1 MDIAFQMPK
10 NKSAAIKVIGVGG
23 GGSNAVNYMAEQ
35 GINGVDFI
43 IANTDAQALNKSG
56 IPVKIQLGQN
66 ITEGLGAGANP
77 EVGEKAAL
85 ESLEEIKNILNTD
98 TKMVFITAGMGGGTG
113 TGAAPIIAK
122 QAKDMGILTVGIC
135 TAPFSFEGRKRLEQA
150 NAGIERLRNSVD
162 SLIVINND
170 KLRELFGNLSYKNAF
185 AKADEVLATAAKGVA
200 EVITKDYSVN
210 IDLEDVRTVLGN
222 SGTAIMGTGVA
233 SGSEKAKK
241 AIEMALD
248 SPLLNDNKITGAK
261 NVLLLIVSGEDEV
274 TMDEICII
282 NDYIQNE
289 AGHDANIIMGMGDD
303 TELGENISVTIVATG
318 FPKDQQALNE
328 QNKQPIVHRLE
339 EADIAEHKAIKINE
353 NKPIVAPTQEEKA
366 NEFTLL
372 EEENKNHEEEFI
384 LKDKSEENDFLAP
397 QENYEEPKDF
407 PQNNTPKIIKDEET
421 GITRTIFP
429 LNDDWD
435 NDENPSI
442 NSHGNPQNSL
452 SAERQKQETQVEVQE
467 KPTFTQKVDNSSN
480 NTIDANDDKTY
491 QQILERRERLK
502 KFNHRFKNSLQDTE
516 EFERVPAYKR
526 QGIELSEYKHSKPSN
541 YIVDE
546 DLDQQIKLRPNN
558 FLHDNVD

>member
-339 EADIAEHKAIKINE
+339 EADTTENKVIKINE
-353 NKPIVAPTQEEKA
+353 TKPVATPKQEEKA

-372 EEENKNHEEEFI
+372 EEENKHQEEFI
-384 LKDKSEENDFLAP
+384 LKDTSEEDDFLTS
-397 QENYEEPKDF
+397 QEKNYEEAKDF
-407 PQNNTPKIIKDEET
+407 PQNNAPKIIRDEET

-480 NTIDANDDKTY
+480 NTIEANDDKTY

-502 KFNHRFKNSLQDTE
+502 KFNYRFKNSLQDTE